1 MRVAVVSGVA
11 VLLVVLWDAFE
22 TIVLPRRVRRRV
34 GLTRSFYRLTWLPW
48 RALGR
53 RLRPGN
59 FRENL
64 LSVYGPLSLLFLLA
78 TWAVLLVVGFAL
90 VQWGVGSELSVP
102 ADVHGFRADLYYS
115 GTTMF
120 TIGLGDVAPRSTAAR
135 ILTVLEGGTGL
146 GFLALILG
154 YLPVM
159 AQAFS
164 RREANISLLDAR
176 AGSPPSAAELLKRH
190 SGPEA
195 YDALARLLAEWERW
209 AADLLETQISFPVL
223 AYYRSQHD
231 NQSWI
236 AALTTILDTCA
247 LIMAGVENAPT
258 RAARLTFAIAR
269 HASVDLSNVFRRS
282 PASSASDRLPA
293 SELARLRETLAS
305 VGLSL
310 RDGPDVEHRLRRLRE
325 MYEPY
330 LGALAGFLLMP
341 LPSWMPH
348 ERAADNWERMR

>member
-1 MRVAVVSGVA
+1 MRVAAVVAGIS

-22 TIVLPRRVRRRV
+22 TVVVPRRVRRRFR
-34 GLTRSFYRLTWLPW
+34 LTRSFYRLTWLPW

-53 RLRPGN
+53 RIPGELR
-59 FRENL
+59 ESL
-64 LSVYGPLSLLFLLA
+64 LSVYGPLSLLLLLA
-78 TWAVLLVVGFAL
+78 TWALLLIVAFAL
-90 VQWGVGSELSVP
+90 IQWGAGSQLNVP
-102 ADVHGFRADLYYS
+102 AEVHGFGADLYFS
-115 GTTMF
+115 GTTIF
-120 TIGLGDVAPRSTAAR
+120 TIGLGDVAPRSAAAR
-135 ILTVLEGGTGL
+135 MLTVLEGGTGL

-154 YLPVM
+154 YLPVLS
-159 AQAFS
+159 QAFS

-190 SGPEA
+190 SGPGA

-209 AADLLETQISFPVL
+209 SADLLETQISFPVL

-247 LIMAGVENAPT
+247 LIMAGVENSPA

-269 HASVDLSNVFRRS
+269 HASVDLCNVFRRS
-282 PASSASDRLPA
+282 PASPASDRLPP
-293 SELARLRETLAS
+293 SEMANLRDLLARI
-305 VGLSL
+305 GLPL
-310 RDGPDVEHRLRRLRE
+310 RDGPEIEEKLHRLRGL
-325 MYEPY
+325 YEPY
-330 LGALAGFLLMP
+330 LSALAEFLLMP

-348 ERAADNWERMR
+348 QSAADNWERMR